1 MNYSDSSLK
10 SYGIDTPITS
20 TLIEVLKLIQHL
32 PDEQVA
38 ALLTII
44 RSMSEAFNHS
54 DSNTN
59 EQVKSLD
66 THKTEPQVNFEL
78 SEKQV
83 DGTHYIT
90 DDFERRKVIQSVC
103 GIFHDSAN
111 PELRLLEK
119 HTTQTRDGVSH
130 PQSV

>member
-1 MNYSDSSLK
+1 MNYSDNSLK
-10 SYGIDTPITS
+10 SYGIDIPITS
-20 TLIEVLKLIQHL
+20 TLIEVLRLIQHL

-54 DSNTN
+54 NSNTI
-59 EQVKSLD
+59 EQVKTLD
-66 THKTEPQVNFEL
+66 THKTEPQMNCEL
-78 SEKQV
+78 SGKQV
-83 DGTHYIT
+83 DEMHYIT
-90 DDFERRKVIQSVC
+90 DDLERRKVIQSVC

-119 HTTQTRDGVSH
+119 QA
-130 PQSV
+130 